1 MNEKSKITFSILAA
15 FLGIATIVDAV
26 FMFGVMEVYYP
37 ILLIIGAVLISAIC
51 IISIFKRKESISLI
65 FFHFLK
71 SEHTWG
77 MGFRQRRV

>member
-37 ILLIIGAVLISAIC
+37 ILLIIGAVLISL
-51 IISIFKRKESISLI
+51 ESC
-65 FFHFLK
+65 
-71 SEHTWG
+71 HTCN
-77 MGFRQRRV
+77 RSDS